1 MLLSVNGVSKSF
13 GVDTILEDIS
23 FRVDRRDRIA
33 LVGRNGCGK
42 TTLLRLL
49 MELEEP
55 DSGTIQ
61 FARGIRVSALKQ
73 EAQVSKGKT
82 VLQEAEMARSEQLA
96 LKQRLLFL
104 EQRLEDE
111 PTDEELEE
119 YATLHEHFLELEG
132 YRAENDVRVVLQKMG
147 FLEEDFSK
155 PTSKLSGGEKT
166 RLALARLLLEE
177 PDLLILDEPT
187 NHLDLQAT
195 EWLEGWIKTYPGAI
209 VVVSHDRTFLESG
222 FDRFLEIRNCRMHA
236 YPGPLSKYLKVKD
249 EEADRIAEVAKRQQ
263 DQIDKLDEY
272 VRRFMGT
279 QRTAQARGRR
289 TLMEKLTANKVVVE
303 RKDATMVGGYTAGK
317 RSGDIVLECKGISK
331 QFGDQPL
338 LKDVDW
344 AVRIG
349 ERWGVIGENGA
360 GKSTLIKCA
369 LGLVEPTAGT
379 AKLGANVDVGYFAQD
394 VSELNLDQSPLDHL
408 VYNFDIKPPEAR
420 HLLGRFLFYGDDV
433 FRPIRTMSGGEKNKL
448 VLASLTVLKPNLL
461 ILDEP
466 TNHLDMDSR
475 QALASVLK
483 DYKGTLVLISHDRWL
498 LSQLTDNILDV
509 RRGST
514 IQYPGSYA
522 EYRRSQLKKGGKSR
536 KEEAKPE
543 ATTTF
548 SPREVSKEISRRKVE
563 IHEIEAKIAK
573 AEARV
578 KAIEIELGQVPAP
591 KNLLE
596 LTKEHQ
602 AKQNEMERMLTIWA
616 HEYEALEEL
625 VNSQGV

>member
-13 GVDTILEDIS
+13 GIDTILEDIS

-55 DSGTIQ
+55 DTGTII
-61 FARGIRVSALKQ
+61 FARGVRVSALKQ
-73 EAQVSKGKT
+73 EGQVSKGKT
-82 VLQEAEMARSEQLA
+82 VLQEAEMARAEQLS
-96 LKQRLLFL
+96 LKQRLQFL
-104 EQRLEDE
+104 EARLENS

-132 YRAENDVRVVLQKMG
+132 YRAENDVRIVLQKMG
-147 FLEEDFSK
+147 FLEEDFDK

-209 VVVSHDRTFLESG
+209 IVVSHDRTFLESG
-222 FDRFLEIRNCRMHA
+222 FDRFLELRNCRMHS
-236 YPGPLSKYLKVKD
+236 YPGPLAKYLKVKD

-279 QRTAQARGRR
+279 QRTAQARGR
-289 TLMEKLTANKVVVE
+289 LKMMEKLTASKVVVE
-303 RKDATMVGGYTAGK
+303 KRDATMVGGYTAGK

-338 LKDVDW
+338 LNNVDW

-369 LGLVEPTAGT
+369 LGLLEPTSGT
-379 AKLGANVDVGYFAQD
+379 GKLGANVDVGYFAQD

-433 FRPIRTMSGGEKNKL
+433 FRPI
-448 VLASLTVLKPNLL
+448 
-461 ILDEP
+461 
-466 TNHLDMDSR
+466 
-475 QALASVLK
+475 
-483 DYKGTLVLISHDRWL
+483 
-498 LSQLTDNILDV
+498 
-509 RRGST
+509 
-514 IQYPGSYA
+514 
-522 EYRRSQLKKGGKSR
+522 
-536 KEEAKPE
+536 
-543 ATTTF
+543 
-548 SPREVSKEISRRKVE
+548 
-563 IHEIEAKIAK
+563 
-573 AEARV
+573 
-578 KAIEIELGQVPAP
+578 
-591 KNLLE
+591 
-596 LTKEHQ
+596 
-602 AKQNEMERMLTIWA
+602 
-616 HEYEALEEL
+616 
-625 VNSQGV
+625 

>member
-616 HEYEALEEL
+616 HESEALEEL

>member
-360 GKSTLIKCA
+360 GKSTIIKCA

-616 HEYEALEEL
+616 HESEALEEL